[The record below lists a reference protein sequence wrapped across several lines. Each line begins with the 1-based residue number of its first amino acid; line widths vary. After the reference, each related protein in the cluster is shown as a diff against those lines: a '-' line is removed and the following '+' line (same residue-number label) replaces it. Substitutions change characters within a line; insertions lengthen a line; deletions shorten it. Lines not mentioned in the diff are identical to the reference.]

1 MSVSYS
7 NRLTAGP
14 AAARRRLA
22 LRLPTPRTQDHAAWR
37 LVALQLRLNVRR
49 AGAAGQPLP
58 ALRHTAMD
66 DLGGVLGK
74 ARHSL
79 PGDSRLGFSL
89 RLKRPLGCAA
99 VETDGLRTLYDVLR

>member
-1 MSVSYS
+1 
-7 NRLTAGP
+7 
-14 AAARRRLA
+14 
-22 LRLPTPRTQDHAAWR
+22 
-37 LVALQLRLNVRR
+37 
-49 AGAAGQPLP
+49 
-58 ALRHTAMD
+58 MD